1 MWPFSAI
8 ANAVRQRQRAIFW
21 FWDGR
26 RERCI
31 DPMIPFRAL
40 AQHDKFDPESTP
52 ALIDLG
58 NLEAMGLTA
67 DAVRQAFRIEALGEA
82 GTRGLTESECVQLL
96 IQFLDWMSGIKKKRG
111 TSPTSMEPT
120 GEQSDSPT
128 KTGSDSSSMSTASKS
143 GADSLQ

>member
-82 GTRGLTESECVQLL
+82 GTRGLTESECV
-96 IQFLDWMSGIKKKRG
+96 
-111 TSPTSMEPT
+111 
-120 GEQSDSPT
+120 
-128 KTGSDSSSMSTASKS
+128 
-143 GADSLQ
+143 